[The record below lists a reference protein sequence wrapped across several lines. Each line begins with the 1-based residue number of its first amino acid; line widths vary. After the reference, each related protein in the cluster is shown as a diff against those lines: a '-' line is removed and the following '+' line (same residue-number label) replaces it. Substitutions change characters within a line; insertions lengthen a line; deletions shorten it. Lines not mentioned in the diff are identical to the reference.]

1 MLLWKRISGF
11 KTVWHGGCSHFQL
24 LLSVPLLRVCHQVW
38 TALRYGAHWEVFVV
52 YQGDVP
58 DSCEGMGMRAAIW
71 KLSTQESLV
80 ISTCSTVAL
89 PFVGSEIPVDAFPFP
104 LFKPFNE

>member
-1 MLLWKRISGF
+1 MAWRLTLSAFAFCASAEGVSSGVD
-11 KTVWHGGCSHFQL
+11 TT
-24 LLSVPLLRVCHQVW
+24 RVLGLIV
-38 TALRYGAHWEVFVV
+38 EVFVV

-89 PFVGSEIPVDAFPFP
+89 PFVGSEIPVDAFRFP